1 MLQVFK
7 NAFALPDL
15 RKRILFTL
23 GILVLYQLAAHVPVP
38 GVNQA
43 ALQSL
48 LQGQGATSA
57 LANILNLLSGGAL
70 SNFSVLAMGVYP
82 YITAQIIIQLLAGVI
97 PSLERMLREE
107 GSAGRKKLETYT
119 FLFAIPMA
127 LLSAIG
133 QIRIFSSSG
142 SGEIIP
148 GFGHRVSADGGSAG
162 DDDGRHVL
170 CHLAGPVDYRS
181 KASGRVSRSSS
192 SAVSWRAFRRTSRS
206 CWPIRPRRRLRWA
219 PLSWSIV
226 LTVFVIVYVQEGER
240 RIPVQYGKRVRGRR
254 VFGGGST
261 FIPLKVNTAGMIPLI
276 FAQSLLVLPA
286 IIFQILAGSPN
297 PQIADFFNNLAAA
310 FSGGRHSLSWLY
322 WLMYFALV
330 VGFTFF
336 YTDVLMQQQNM
347 ADTLQKQGGFIPG
360 IRPGQRTQEYIMAV
374 SRRITLVGALFLGGI
389 AVLPFF
395 LTVLDII
402 PNAMNMSI
410 LSTGMLIVVGVV
422 LDTIRQLEAQLT
434 MRHYEGFS
442 QVTRSRS
449 RRRGREQAD
458 TWQNISCC
466 LARRELAKAHR
477 LSA

>member
-1 MLQVFK
+1 MVQVFK

-38 GVNQA
+38 GVNQT
-43 ALQSL
+43 ALKNL
-48 LQGQGATSA
+48 LEGQGATSA

-133 QIRIFSSSG
+133 QIRIFSSG
-142 SGEIIP
+142 GQEIIP
-148 GFGHRVSADGGSAG
+148 GFGTDFLPTVAVLATMTAGTFFAIWLGQLITEQGIGQGISIIIFGGIVARIPQNIMQLLADPTTAFVSLVTFAI
-162 DDDGRHVL
+162 V
-170 CHLAGPVDYRS
+170 
-181 KASGRVSRSSS
+181 
-192 SAVSWRAFRRTSRS
+192 
-206 CWPIRPRRRLRWA
+206 
-219 PLSWSIV
+219 IV
-226 LTVFVIVYVQEGER
+226 LTVAVIVYVQEGER

-261 FIPLKVNTAGMIPLI
+261 FIPLKVNMSGMIPLI

-297 PQIADFFNNLAAA
+297 PDIANFFNQLAQA
-310 FSGGRHSLSWLY
+310 FSGGRHAASWMY
-322 WLMYFALV
+322 WLMMFLLV

-395 LTVLDII
+395 LTVLNLI

-434 MRHYEGFS
+434 MRHYEGF
-442 QVTRSRS
+442 
-449 RRRGREQAD
+449 
-458 TWQNISCC
+458 
-466 LARRELAKAHR
+466 LK
-477 LSA
+477 

>member
-1 MLQVFK
+1 MLQVFR

-15 RKRILFTL
+15 RKRLLFTI
-23 GILVLYQLAAHVPVP
+23 GILVLYQLAVHVPVP
-38 GVNQA
+38 GVNRA
-43 ALQSL
+43 ALESL
-48 LQGQGATSA
+48 LAGQGGASA
-57 LANILNLLSGGAL
+57 LAGVLNLLSGGAL

-107 GSAGRKKLETYT
+107 GTAGRKKLETYT
-119 FLFAIPMA
+119 FILAIPMA

-133 QIRIFSSSG
+133 QIRIFSSG
-142 SGEIIP
+142 GQEVIP
-148 GFGHRVSADGGSAG
+148 GFGTDFLPTVAVLATMTAGTFFAIWLGQLITEEGIGQGISIIIFGGIVARIPQNVAQLLAD
-162 DDDGRHVL
+162 
-170 CHLAGPVDYRS
+170 PS
-181 KASGRVSRSSS
+181 KA
-192 SAVSWRAFRRTSRS
+192 AVALAAFA
-206 CWPIRPRRRLRWA
+206 IV
-219 PLSWSIV
+219 IV
-226 LTVFVIVYVQEGER
+226 LTVFVIVYIQEGER

-276 FAQSLLVLPA
+276 FAQSLLVLPG
-286 IIFQILAGSPN
+286 IIFQILAGSPD
-297 PQIADFFNNLAAA
+297 PAVASFFANLANA
-310 FSGGRHSLSWLY
+310 FSGGNHSLAWIY
-322 WLMYFALV
+322 WLMMFLLV

-389 AVLPFF
+389 AVLPFL
-395 LTVLDII
+395 LTILNII
-402 PNAMNMSI
+402 PNAVNLSI

-434 MRHYEGFS
+434 MRHYEGF
-442 QVTRSRS
+442 
-449 RRRGREQAD
+449 
-458 TWQNISCC
+458 
-466 LARRELAKAHR
+466 LK
-477 LSA
+477 

>member
-1 MLQVFK
+1 MLQTFR

-23 GILVLYQLAAHVPVP
+23 GILVIYQLAAHVPVP

-48 LQGQGATSA
+48 LSGQGAASA
-57 LANILNLLSGGAL
+57 LANILNLLSGGAI
-70 SNFSVLAMGVYP
+70 SSFSVLAMGVYP
-82 YITAQIIIQLLAGVI
+82 YITAQIIMQLLAGVI

-107 GSAGRKKLETYT
+107 GTAGRQKLETYT
-119 FLFAIPMA
+119 FLLAIPMA

-133 QIRIFSSSG
+133 QIRLFSSTG
-142 SGEIIP
+142 QGEIIN
-148 GFGHRVSADGGSAG
+148 GFGSEFLPTAAVLASMTAGTFFAIWLGQLITEQGVGQGISIIIFGGIVARIPSNISQILADPQRA
-162 DDDGRHVL
+162 
-170 CHLAGPVDYRS
+170 PV
-181 KASGRVSRSSS
+181 ALV
-192 SAVSWRAFRRTSRS
+192 AFV
-206 CWPIRPRRRLRWA
+206 IV
-219 PLSWSIV
+219 IV
-226 LTVFVIVYVQEGER
+226 LTIGVIVYIQEGER
-240 RIPVQYGKRVRGRR
+240 RVPVQYGKRVRGRR

-261 FIPLKVNTAGMIPLI
+261 FIPLKVNMAGMIPLI

-286 IIFQILAGSPN
+286 IIFQIFAGSPDPN
-297 PQIADFFNNLAAA
+297 IAAFFNNLASA
-310 FSGGRHSLSWLY
+310 FSGGRQTLSVFY
-322 WLMYFALV
+322 WASMFLLV

-360 IRPGQRTQEYIMAV
+360 IRPGQRTQEYILAV

-410 LSTGMLIVVGVV
+410 LSTGLLIVVGVV

-434 MRHYEGFS
+434 MRHYEGF
-442 QVTRSRS
+442 
-449 RRRGREQAD
+449 
-458 TWQNISCC
+458 I
-466 LARRELAKAHR
+466 K
-477 LSA
+477 